1 MTSRLGIS
9 GSERAGV
16 HTVMSEVHDMAVRHD
31 GPRGDH
37 RPGGRT
43 GPHDR
48 ALGRWGEQTAAAHLE
63 RLGWQVLE
71 RNWRCDLGE
80 LDLVALDGEHPP
92 TLVFVEVKARAGLGY
107 GHPLEAITVAK
118 QQKLRDLA
126 WRWLREHD
134 PHAARVRIDGIGVL
148 WRPAAEPEIVHV
160 RGLA

>member
-1 MTSRLGIS
+1 MTVARGAR
-9 GSERAGV
+9 GAGRR
-16 HTVMSEVHDMAVRHD
+16 S
-31 GPRGDH
+31 
-37 RPGGRT
+37 GGRR

-71 RNWRCDLGE
+71 RNWRCDIGE
-80 LDLVALDGEHPP
+80 LDLVALDAEHPP
-92 TLVFVEVKARAGLGY
+92 SLVFVEVKTRAGLGY

-134 PHAARVRIDGIGVL
+134 AHVARVRIDGIGVL
-148 WRPAAEPEIVHV
+148 WRPAGEPEIVHL
-160 RGLA
+160 RSLA